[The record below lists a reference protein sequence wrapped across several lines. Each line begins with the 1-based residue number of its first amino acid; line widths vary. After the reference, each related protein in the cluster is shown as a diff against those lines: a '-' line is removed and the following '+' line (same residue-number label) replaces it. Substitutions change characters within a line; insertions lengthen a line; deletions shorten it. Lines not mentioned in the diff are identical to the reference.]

1 MPIFSLIILSGL
13 AALMSSIFGIAGGV
27 FLLAGLSMIA
37 APASIIPMHAAVQT
51 FGGIVRLAVFRRH
64 LNFKIIKYFYIW
76 MFLGAIIGSILLYII
91 HSINPSFLLIII
103 GLFIVYSSVSIGR
116 SNRKIAIRKISTLG
130 IICGALGLF
139 VGSTGP
145 MVSIWLLDNGVVK
158 EEHIACKSAIGIGLH
173 ALKIPIFIFLL
184 DFDFSL
190 YIIPILIMCSSVLV
204 FSVVGK
210 SIIKKFDDSKFII
223 IVKLLLFAIGINII
237 MKELLGL
244 L

>member
-13 AALMSSIFGIAGGV
+13 AALMSSVFGIAGGV
-27 FLLAGLSMIA
+27 FLLAGLSMIV
-37 APASIIPMHAAVQT
+37 APTSIIPMHAAVQT
-51 FGGIVRLAVFRRH
+51 FGGIVRLTVFRQY
-64 LNFKIIKYFYIW
+64 LNFGIIKSFYIW
-76 MFLGAIIGSILLYII
+76 MLFGALIGSILLYTV

-103 GLFIVYSSVSIGR
+103 GLFIVYSSASFGA
-116 SNRKIAIRKISTLG
+116 SNRKITIRKISTLG

-145 MVSIWLLDNGVVK
+145 IVSVWLLDNGVVK

-190 YIIPILIMCSSVLV
+190 YIIPMLVMCSSVLV

-223 IVKLLLFAIGINII
+223 IVKLLLAIVGINII
-237 MKELLGL
+237 IKEFLGL
-244 L
+244 F